1 MVGTASLFSQLLAQI
16 PRNDFAKL
24 VAQHNAERHAKGFTC
39 WAQFTAM
46 LFCQL
51 ARADSLRE
59 ICNGLA
65 CCLGKLVHLGV
76 RSGPSKSNLSYANI
90 HRPAELYEDLFWTLM
105 RRFRAQG
112 RLGTRQH
119 KFRFKNKLLSF
130 DSTTISLCLSLF
142 PWASFR
148 RAKGGVKAHVLLDH
162 ADYMPSFVHISKA
175 RMHDARAL
183 ALLRLNAGSII
194 ALDRAYNDFAQF
206 SRWREGGVWFV
217 TRMKEGTVYEVV
229 QARETPQRRNIRSDE
244 IIRLSGAGAQAKCP
258 HLLRRIVVWDEEH
271 QREIVLLT
279 NHMDFGATTI
289 ADIYK
294 ERWQIEV
301 FFKTLKQNLKI
312 KTFVGA
318 TENALRIQIWTAL
331 IALLLLKWLHHLS
344 QARWSLSNLA
354 YLVRLNLFTYRD
366 LRDWLN
372 APYNTPPIIPFPEQ
386 LELPLTGLGQGT

>member
-1 MVGTASLFSQLLAQI
+1 M
-16 PRNDFAKL
+16 
-24 VAQHNAERHAKGFTC
+24 
-39 WAQFTAM
+39 
-46 LFCQL
+46 
-51 ARADSLRE
+51 
-59 ICNGLA
+59 
-65 CCLGKLVHLGV
+65 
-76 RSGPSKSNLSYANI
+76 
-90 HRPAELYEDLFWTLM
+90 
-105 RRFRAQG
+105 
-112 RLGTRQH
+112 
-119 KFRFKNKLLSF
+119 
-130 DSTTISLCLSLF
+130 
-142 PWASFR
+142 
-148 RAKGGVKAHVLLDH
+148 
-162 ADYMPSFVHISKA
+162 
-175 RMHDARAL
+175 
-183 ALLRLNAGSII
+183 
-194 ALDRAYNDFAQF
+194 
-206 SRWREGGVWFV
+206 
-217 TRMKEGTVYEVV
+217 YEVV
-229 QARETPQRRNIRSDE
+229 QARDTPQRRNIRSDE
-244 IIRLSGAGAQAKCP
+244 IIRLSGAGARAKCP

-312 KTFVGA
+312 KTFVGT

-372 APYNTPPIIPFPEQ
+372 DPYNTPPIIPFPEQ